1 MALTKKSLDAELEV
15 GGEAPVSPP
24 RKPKEAKVANV
35 KVRILY
41 PIAFEARGIKTW
53 KQEEVKRPDGRVYVR
68 DLAQLDE
75 VSIDPKVAD
84 ELVAAGY
91 AEKV

>member
-1 MALTKKSLDAELEV
+1 MALTKKSLDAEVEV

-24 RKPKEAKVANV
+24 RKEATVANV

-41 PIAFEARGIKTW
+41 PSAFEARGIETW
-53 KQEEVKRPDGRVYVR
+53 KKEEVKRADGRVFVR
-68 DLAQLDE
+68 DVEQLDE

-84 ELVAAGY
+84 ELVAGGF

>member
-1 MALTKKSLDAELEV
+1 MMALTKKSLDAEVEV
-15 GGEAPVSPP
+15 GGEALVSPP
-24 RKPKEAKVANV
+24 RREGAVANV

-41 PIAFEARGIKTW
+41 PSAFEARGIETW
-53 KQEEVKRPDGRVYVR
+53 KKEEVKRADGRVTTRNVE
-68 DLAQLDE
+68 QLDE

-84 ELVAAGY
+84 DLVAAGY